1 MLLVNPSRLQLLLDE
16 GTTVSGPR
24 RLKCDYL
31 FKTPANATSA
41 SLGFSAITARRPN
54 WRKDYDLFNWLP
66 KWLESKEVD
75 RWKMLLK
82 EPTRDAYYKTWPQTT
97 REEEER
103 DSYFWTHLVSSTK
116 FSFANANIGLGHR
129 LAQLSYS
136 YICQVI
142 PHRQQQLIHWV
153 TGGLDDN
160 RGWHY
165 LFQDSPALAGVPPH
179 WTKGAPSMD
188 RFQAY
193 RIANNA
199 PVVACGDYSTYFPL
213 DCTAGGSMC
222 QGFKHPRDLWFL
234 RFAKEPSAQEFYQLL
249 RAQTQ
254 PRIKEK
260 VAKFMDDFW
269 PSNKL
274 VIGIHIRAGNGKDDG
289 LGHFD
294 LVKRGDWL
302 ANDLPGA
309 VDMVR
314 KHARLVAH
322 SILDRYN
329 MGGPFSKHHL
339 EDHYQIFLATD
350 TQKVIDEFQKQDP
363 TVLSL
368 SQPRPKDG
376 VAIFQSATCVN
387 DEDTVQC
394 ALQTQESMLIDALLL
409 SSTDVMLAES
419 FSNYVYT
426 LPATL
431 ALAEGRIFCEA
442 GRAALGGRYI
452 TQDEQQASLMGDP
465 SWWAHPPP
473 NVMPVRCQTSA
484 WAARDR
490 SNLHAVPDIMAHTKL
505 KDGKLE

>member
-1 MLLVNPSRLQLLLDE
+1 
-16 GTTVSGPR
+16 
-24 RLKCDYL
+24 
-31 FKTPANATSA
+31 
-41 SLGFSAITARRPN
+41 
-54 WRKDYDLFNWLP
+54 LP
-66 KWLESKEVD
+66 QSK
-75 RWKMLLK
+75 
-82 EPTRDAYYKTWPQTT
+82 

-103 DSYFWTHLVSSTK
+103 DTFFWTQIISSTK
-116 FSFANANIGLGHR
+116 FTFANANIGLGHR

-136 YICQVI
+136 YTCQVT

-160 RGWHY
+160 RGWHH
-165 LFQDSPALAGVPPH
+165 LFQDSPVLAGVPPH
-179 WTKGAPSMD
+179 WIKGAPSMD
-188 RFQAY
+188 RFQDY
-193 RIANNA
+193 RKSKNA

-213 DCTAGGSMC
+213 HCTHGGGMC

-254 PRIKEK
+254 PWIKGK
-260 VAKFMDDFW
+260 VANFMDEFW
-269 PSNKL
+269 PGKKL
-274 VIGIHIRAGNGKDDG
+274 VIGVHIRAGNGKDDG

-302 ANDLPGA
+302 AKDLPGA
-309 VDMVR
+309 VNMVR
-314 KHARLVAH
+314 QHVRLVAH

-329 MGGPFSKHHL
+329 MGGSFAKYNI
-339 EDHYQIFLATD
+339 DKHYQIFLATD
-350 TQKVIDEFQKQDP
+350 TQKVIAEFQKQDP

-368 SQPRPKDG
+368 SQRRPKDG
-376 VAIFQSATCVN
+376 VAIFQTATCDN
-387 DEDTVQC
+387 GEDQVQC

-409 SSTDVMLAES
+409 SSADVMLAES
-419 FSNYVYT
+419 FSNYVYSM
-426 LPATL
+426 PATL

-452 TQDEQQASLMGDP
+452 TENDQQASMMGDP
-465 SWWAHPPP
+465 AWWAHPPP

-490 SNLHAVPDIMAHTKL
+490 SNLHAFPDIM
-505 KDGKLE
+505 GSIN